1 MGRAGPKLR
10 RMGSLSPGRKRKRR
24 NLRRKIIYSSEGEL
38 TIPPEIDKKR
48 TGLRWCP
55 THPRK
60 FKYVDD
66 GMIVC
71 KLNMDSGTVELRNG
85 KTFKIKQDIRSQNMF
100 RRVVERATA
109 RGMVVNSGKT
119 KVLCISD
126 AQTYKAVSFLID
138 RDGRRLESGDSLKVL
153 GFYFDSRPTCHA
165 HVEALKRRMRE
176 KVWVLRHLGRAGFS
190 QKELVTVYKS
200 VIRPTLDYCS
210 VVYHSML
217 TDLQDQTIER
227 LQSQALKSIFGF
239 GVSYSDMREMAGVP
253 TLRARRIEL
262 VDKFIGKA
270 RCNPKYDRWFPKRT
284 GRQGRN
290 REEYLEITARTDRLN
305 NTPLFFFRRRLNG
318 KEGKVYGE
326 RNREYRDT

>member
-1 MGRAGPKLR
+1 MLVSHFHHREYCIWYMHTKMG
-10 RMGSLSPGRKRKRR
+10 M
-24 NLRRKIIYSSEGEL
+24 
-38 TIPPEIDKKR
+38 
-48 TGLRWCP
+48 
-55 THPRK
+55 
-60 FKYVDD
+60 
-66 GMIVC
+66 
-71 KLNMDSGTVELRNG
+71 
-85 KTFKIKQDIRSQNMF
+85 
-100 RRVVERATA
+100 
-109 RGMVVNSGKT
+109 
-119 KVLCISD
+119 
-126 AQTYKAVSFLID
+126 
-138 RDGRRLESGDSLKVL
+138 
-153 GFYFDSRPTCHA
+153 
-165 HVEALKRRMRE
+165 E
-176 KVWVLRHLGRAGFS
+176 KVS
-190 QKELVTVYKS
+190 QTHFAYFTPCLS
-200 VIRPTLDYCS
+200 VCLS
-210 VVYHSML
+210 VCLL

-262 VDKFIGKA
+262 VDKFIEKA